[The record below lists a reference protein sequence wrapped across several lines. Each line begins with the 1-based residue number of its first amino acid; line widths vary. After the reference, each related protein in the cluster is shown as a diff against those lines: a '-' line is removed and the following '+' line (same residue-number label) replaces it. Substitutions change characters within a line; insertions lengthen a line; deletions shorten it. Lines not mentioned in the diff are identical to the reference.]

1 MEVASGEYN
10 VDVSK
15 IVKIALKKYYEDT
28 GKRIVEEAVFDN
40 NGESLLLLL
49 ENRHQVIIH

>member
-1 MEVASGEYN
+1 MFVAVMEVASGEFN

-28 GKRIVEEAVFDN
+28 GKRIVEETIFE
-40 NGESLLLLL
+40 ESK
-49 ENRHQVIIH
+49 